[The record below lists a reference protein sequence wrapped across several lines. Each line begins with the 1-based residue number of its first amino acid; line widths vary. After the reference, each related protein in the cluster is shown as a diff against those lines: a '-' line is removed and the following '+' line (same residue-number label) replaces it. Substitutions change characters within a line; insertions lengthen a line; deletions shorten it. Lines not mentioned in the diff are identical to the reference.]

1 MLQCAIGCKL
11 NASKIVFFP
20 LSTVKCIFSKLQVV
34 IFYFQ
39 LALHSGSFC
48 RCVTNT
54 SLDSANN
61 RWRVQ
66 LCMIK
71 CFVVHILP
79 DQSDVSARNPF
90 LDPLVSVPVLG
101 SFVSLFLHLHFN
113 VYCYLLLSLFTLSLS
128 LPFSLALIWYTFR
141 SLLKDKSGCFFFH
154 GADKQK
160 TLFEMVHRHNKL
172 LYSNLGVKNVQD
184 CSTFCPWCATYGH
197 SAYLKRLQQ
206 TRQQFPESVAS
217 QLCHPLL
224 ACLFGPVDNRM

>member
-1 MLQCAIGCKL
+1 MLQCAIGWKP

-34 IFYFQ
+34 IFHFQ

-90 LDPLVSVPVLG
+90 LDPLVSVTVVG

-113 VYCYLLLSLFTLSLS
+113 VYFYLLLSLFTLSLS
-128 LPFSLALIWYTFR
+128 LTAFLSISHLI
-141 SLLKDKSGCFFFH
+141 
-154 GADKQK
+154 
-160 TLFEMVHRHNKL
+160 
-172 LYSNLGVKNVQD
+172 
-184 CSTFCPWCATYGH
+184 
-197 SAYLKRLQQ
+197 YL
-206 TRQQFPESVAS
+206 SVIAE
-217 QLCHPLL
+217 
-224 ACLFGPVDNRM
+224 G